1 MDGIYFPGFGFG
13 FPNVPSGIK
22 IFGFEIKFYAIV
34 ITIGFILAGAIAQR
48 EARLTGQKDE
58 DYLDFLLVLVL
69 PIIVGARLYYIIFNP
84 DRFFVKGK
92 GFVQTLIDLVNIRNG
107 GLAIYG
113 GLIAG
118 TITAIIFAKKKGLT
132 LPLMWDTVAMGVL
145 VGQILGRWGNFF
157 NREVFGAYTDS
168 PVRMAIPIQYFGQNI
183 NHLNYLLD
191 SGIITDEMM
200 QNPEVVNGIQ
210 CITVHPTFLY
220 EGFLN
225 LLVLIFIFFF
235 RKHKKF
241 DGEIGLIYMTGYGIC
256 RFLVEAIR
264 TDSLMMGSLKAS
276 QVVALIC
283 VVLGVF
289 LILLNKKWLH
299 DGKELKLHSYIKKEE
314 K

>member
-1 MDGIYFPGFGFG
+1 MQAEGALMRFTVTDTGKGMAPEQLKEIRKALDAEKPSLQAALEPGYSGFGLR
-13 FPNVPSGIK
+13 NVDMRI
-22 IFGFEIKFYAIV
+22 
-34 ITIGFILAGAIAQR
+34 
-48 EARLTGQKDE
+48 
-58 DYLDFLLVLVL
+58 
-69 PIIVGARLYYIIFNP
+69 RLYY
-84 DRFFVKGK
+84 G
-92 GFVQTLIDLVNIRNG
+92 
-107 GLAIYG
+107 
-113 GLIAG
+113 
-118 TITAIIFAKKKGLT
+118 KKKGLT

-283 VVLGVF
+283 VVLGLF
-289 LILLNKKWLH
+289 LIMLNKKWLH